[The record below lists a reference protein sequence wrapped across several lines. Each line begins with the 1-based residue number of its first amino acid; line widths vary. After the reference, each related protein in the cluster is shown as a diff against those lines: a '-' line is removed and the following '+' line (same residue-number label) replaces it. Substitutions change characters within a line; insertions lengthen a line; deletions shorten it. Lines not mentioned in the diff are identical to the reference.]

1 MNADNNS
8 RKVIL
13 EVDKELESTTLIK
26 LWTSDIIEKT
36 EYVDTK
42 ILSYHGYDFVIID
55 LGSEELN
62 LATEEQKK
70 VCEYIIDHTLNS
82 NVYNLAVATMNSDGE
97 LANQAIRKMLDSKQ
111 FKNYKL

>member
-13 EVDKELESTTLIK
+13 EVDKKLKSTTLIK
-26 LWTSDIIEKT
+26 LGTSDIIEKT

-42 ILSYHGYDFVIID
+42 ILSYHGYDCVIID
-55 LGSEELN
+55 LGSEKLN

-70 VCEYIIDHTLNS
+70 ICEYIVDHTLNK
-82 NVYNLAVATMNSDGE
+82 NVYNLAVATMNNDGE
-97 LANQAIRKMLDSKQ
+97 LANQAVRKMLDSK
-111 FKNYKL
+111 

>member
-1 MNADNNS
+1 MNKDEES

-13 EVDKELESTTLIK
+13 EVDKKLKSTTLIK
-26 LWTSDIIEKT
+26 LGTSDIIEKT

-42 ILSYHGYDFVIID
+42 ILSYHGYDCVIID
-55 LGSEELN
+55 LGSEKLN
-62 LATEEQKK
+62 LEIEEQKK

-97 LANQAIRKMLDSKQ
+97 LANQAVRKMLDSK
-111 FKNYKL
+111 